1 MIKFQKIRWKNFL
14 SYGDNYT
21 CIDLQKRPST
31 LIVGTNGSGKSAVL
45 DVLTYVLF
53 GKSFRRVNLPQLI
66 NTINEKELV
75 AEAKF
80 QVGKNNYLIRRGM
93 KPKLFE
99 IFKNGILQQQDAKR
113 KDYQEQLEKN
123 VLGMNYKS
131 FTQVVVLGSST
142 FIPFMQLNPRDRR
155 VIIEDI
161 LDIEIFSLMN
171 MILKQRISECK
182 SSQSE
187 TETNTTI
194 NDNKIDVQKKY
205 IADLRKNKREEI
217 KNIEKKIG
225 ENEAQNTSIL
235 KKIKRLQGKSEVLLI
250 GTEGL
255 EKFQRRLKQVYKLQ
269 THLASNLKKIKSDLD
284 FFYENDTCP
293 TCQQD
298 IDGEFKEKATFL
310 KESTKKDLER
320 GLVKLKK
327 ECSGVEEELSG
338 IAETQSKIAELQLKI
353 SEHNSTLLAIKQFVT
368 KLEKQIIELNKP
380 SGSIEEASETLKGYK
395 TEKRKIDE
403 ECMCLSEKKRLM
415 DAAYELLKDG
425 GIKTTIV
432 KQYLPVI
439 NQLVNKY
446 LSLMNFFINFNL
458 DENFDESIKSR
469 HRDDFSYH
477 SFSEGEKQRIDLSL
491 LFTWRE
497 IARMKNS
504 VHTNLLI
511 LDEIF
516 DSSLDA
522 SGVDDFLKIIAALPD
537 DVNAFVIS
545 HKGDLFE
552 DKFQETIKFEKKG
565 NFSKMV
571 K

>member
-1 MIKFQKIRWKNFL
+1 
-14 SYGDNYT
+14 
-21 CIDLQKRPST
+21 
-31 LIVGTNGSGKSAVL
+31 
-45 DVLTYVLF
+45 
-53 GKSFRRVNLPQLI
+53 
-66 NTINEKELV
+66 
-75 AEAKF
+75 
-80 QVGKNNYLIRRGM
+80 
-93 KPKLFE
+93 
-99 IFKNGILQQQDAKR
+99 
-113 KDYQEQLEKN
+113 
-123 VLGMNYKS
+123 
-131 FTQVVVLGSST
+131 
-142 FIPFMQLNPRDRR
+142 
-155 VIIEDI
+155 
-161 LDIEIFSLMN
+161 
-171 MILKQRISECK
+171 
-182 SSQSE
+182 
-187 TETNTTI
+187 
-194 NDNKIDVQKKY
+194 
-205 IADLRKNKREEI
+205 
-217 KNIEKKIG
+217 
-225 ENEAQNTSIL
+225 
-235 KKIKRLQGKSEVLLI
+235 
-250 GTEGL
+250 
-255 EKFQRRLKQVYKLQ
+255 
-269 THLASNLKKIKSDLD
+269 
-284 FFYENDTCP
+284 
-293 TCQQD
+293 
-298 IDGEFKEKATFL
+298 
-310 KESTKKDLER
+310 
-320 GLVKLKK
+320 
-327 ECSGVEEELSG
+327 
-338 IAETQSKIAELQLKI
+338 
-353 SEHNSTLLAIKQFVT
+353 
-368 KLEKQIIELNKP
+368 
-380 SGSIEEASETLKGYK
+380 
-395 TEKRKIDE
+395 
-403 ECMCLSEKKRLM
+403 M